1 MIGWAIFAAM
11 ALVLLGLLAW
21 PVRLGRPALMLVAAA
36 LFTAAAGYA
45 WQASPGLPGA
55 PADESRQELRTDTL
69 FASERL
75 RFLNHY
81 GETGIALGTADAFN
95 RMNEDEAAA
104 WLMRNA
110 VAKRPNDPDL
120 CIGYAYALFTLA
132 HRRVTPS
139 VTLAFDRADQ
149 VAKPGNPAPAYFRG
163 LADLEGGDLEGAQQV
178 WQALRAGL
186 TAGSPWIGPIDERL
200 QLLDMLRRRAEVA
213 RRLAS

>member
-45 WQASPGLPGA
+45 WQGSPGLPGA
-55 PADESRQELRTDTL
+55 PADESQQELRTDTL

-104 WLMRNA
+104 WLLRNA

-120 CIGYAYALFTLA
+120 RIGYAYALFTLA
-132 HRRVTPS
+132 HHRVTPS

-186 TAGSPWIGPIDERL
+186 PAGSPWIGPIDERL